1 MKHSKKQEKISL
13 IGMGSV
19 GMSAL
24 SGVRR
29 IMRQNA
35 NLQIPYSCSY
45 MQWSGTEL
53 STEKGNNPTNAED
66 IVVNVNE
73 IIDFSKFERLTFVIA
88 GLEEKTGAQANVVAE
103 ALQKNGNTVIGIGI
117 MSYDVE
123 GSTEKAKRALKLL
136 GEKATATIVLHNQQ
150 IKEQYG
156 KMPLSSALQEAHK
169 VIAEVI
175 FHISSNNSRS
185 FIFRYRLKRFIDKLN
200 NPRVTFYK

>member
-1 MKHSKKQEKISL
+1 MKHSKKQEKISV
-13 IGMGSV
+13 IGIGRV

-29 IMRQNA
+29 ILQHNA
-35 NLQIPYSCSY
+35 NLQIQFTC
-45 MQWSGTEL
+45 WNFKGIEL
-53 STEKGNNPTNAED
+53 SREKENVPTNAED
-66 IVVNVNE
+66 IVVNVND
-73 IIDFSKFERLTFVIA
+73 IIDFSRFKGRLSFVIV
-88 GLEEKTGAQANVVAE
+88 GLEGKTGAMANVITE
-103 ALQKNGNTVIGIGI
+103 ALQKNGSAVIGVGI
-117 MSYDVE
+117 MPYDFE
-123 GSTEKAKRALKLL
+123 GATEKAKRALKLL
-136 GEKATATIVLHNQQ
+136 GEKTVATIVLHNQQ

-175 FHISSNNSRS
+175 FHISSNNYRS